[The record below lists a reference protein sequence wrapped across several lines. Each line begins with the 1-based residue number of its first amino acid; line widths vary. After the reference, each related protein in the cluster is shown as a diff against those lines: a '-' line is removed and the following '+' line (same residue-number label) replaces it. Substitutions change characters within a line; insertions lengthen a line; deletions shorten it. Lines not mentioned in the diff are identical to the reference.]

1 VTERDHI
8 LQMDDEELS
17 RLCRL
22 EFFKGSGNGG
32 QKRNKTSSA
41 ARVTLLADPALTASD
56 CSGRS
61 QHDNRSQALFKLRME
76 IACHR
81 RLPFQGITH
90 PECSVNHAGYP
101 LFVAQLL
108 DLAEACRFD
117 HQQMAVTL
125 GISPTAMVKKIGRDS
140 ALWQF
145 FNKKRQE
152 NALNP
157 LILH

>member
-1 VTERDHI
+1 M
-8 LQMDDEELS
+8 LQMTDEELS

-41 ARVTLLADPALTASD
+41 ARVTLLADPELTASD

-61 QHDNRSQALFKLRME
+61 QHDNRSQALLKLRLE
-76 IACHR
+76 IAYRR
-81 RLPFQGITH
+81 RLPFQKVSNL
-90 PECSVNHAGYP
+90 ECSTSHAAYP
-101 LFVAQLL
+101 LLVAQLL
-108 DLAEACRFD
+108 DLAEQCRYD
-117 HQQMAVTL
+117 HQQMAVTV